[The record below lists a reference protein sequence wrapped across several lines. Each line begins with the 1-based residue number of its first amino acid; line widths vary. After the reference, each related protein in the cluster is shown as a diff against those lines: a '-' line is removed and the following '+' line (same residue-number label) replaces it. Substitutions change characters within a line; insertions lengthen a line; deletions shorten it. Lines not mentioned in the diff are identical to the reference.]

1 LLFSSSVF
9 FIFFAIYFLL
19 HAILPSRWTL
29 SLIIFGSLIFYGYW
43 NLYYIWFP
51 FLITYLVYFGSIW
64 MMSTLDQSQKK
75 KRFIVVLL
83 VTLIPLLIVK
93 YTNFLYYNIFGFF
106 FEKNLKLIDWQL
118 PLGISFITFTLI
130 AYLVDVY
137 TGRHPLERNAK
148 TLFGLILFFP
158 HLIAGPILRPADLL
172 PQLNRPKRK
181 LGVGYIF
188 AITIFSIGLL
198 KKLVFADSLS
208 EIVEPVFQV
217 HSVKLTSL
225 EYILAIYAFAIQIY
239 CDFSGYTDMAIGLA
253 ITLGIKLPI
262 NFQQPYGATSLID
275 FWRRWHITLSNWL
288 RDYVYIPL
296 GGNRVGH
303 MTQALNLFITM
314 VLGGLWHGASWNFV
328 IWGAAH
334 GIGIGLV
341 HSIRRF
347 NSLKWLGL
355 LPKFL
360 KVFITFH
367 FVAICWILFRSPDL
381 ATAWHVTSG
390 PFLSN
395 TKDSLGFLIQ
405 YKFQITLMCIFLFF
419 HRWDNHQIVHSATK
433 RAPRILIWISI
444 FLIWIVAITI
454 SEGNSSKFIYFD
466 F

>member
-19 HAILPSRWTL
+19 HAILSFRWRL
-29 SLIIFGSLIFYGYW
+29 SLIICGSVIFYGYW
-43 NLYYIWFP
+43 NPYYIWLP
-51 FLITYLVYFGSIW
+51 FMITYLAYFGSIW
-64 MMSTLDQSQKK
+64 MMSTINQSQKK
-75 KRFIVVLL
+75 RRLIVVLFATLLPL
-83 VTLIPLLIVK
+83 VIAK
-93 YTNFLYYNIFGFF
+93 YSNFLYQNIFGIFF
-106 FEKNLKLIDWQL
+106 DENFKFTDWQL

-130 AYLVDVY
+130 AYIVDVY
-137 TGRHPLERNAK
+137 TGRYPLEHNLK
-148 TLFGLILFFP
+148 TLTGLVLFFP

-217 HSVKLTSL
+217 HSVNLISL
-225 EYILAIYAFAIQIY
+225 QYILAIYAFAIQIY

-275 FWRRWHITLSNWL
+275 FWKRWHITLSNWL
-288 RDYVYIPL
+288 RDYLYIPL
-296 GGNRVGH
+296 GGNRVGY
-303 MTQALNLFITM
+303 MRQALNLFITM

-334 GIGIGLV
+334 GIVIGLV

-347 NSLKWLGL
+347 NSLQWLGL

-390 PFLSN
+390 PFIST

-405 YKFQITLMCIFLFF
+405 HKFQITLICIFFFF
-419 HRWDNHQIVHSATK
+419 HKWDNHRIIRFAIKHS
-433 RAPRILIWISI
+433 PRMLIWTSI
-444 FLIWIVAITI
+444 FLIWIVALTI
-454 SEGNSSKFIYFD
+454 SEGSSSKFIYFD